1 MSQRRTLILV
11 AAVVVGILASLLIW
25 NYVRGIEDEA
35 FDNAEL
41 VPVYLVREPI
51 ARSETGLQAEARIVK
66 ENIPRQFKPANSI
79 TDPSEIAGLV
89 AVTDLVPNQVVVS
102 DMFVEASDARA
113 RKSFSERLR
122 RIRDQ
127 DQVAVTISLDAVRG
141 VNGLI
146 QPGDYVNIMVTQI
159 EQLDAEG
166 NPVGLPEGANAGDYL
181 FGEHARYLYQKVEV
195 LAVDRSAVAQTGET
209 AEAAQANAEVAT
221 NTGMITLIVPTEAA
235 QYIASIE
242 PNRLY
247 LTLVAPD
254 YVPVAHENIDPQGPI
269 PGEDPEQLTPYGPD
283 GADLED

>member
-11 AAVVVGILASLLIW
+11 ASVVVGILAALLIW
-25 NYVRGIEDEA
+25 NYVQGIEDEA

-41 VPVYLVREPI
+41 VPVYLVSEPI
-51 ARSETGLQAEARIVK
+51 SRSETGLQAEARIVRD
-66 ENIPRQFKPANSI
+66 NIPRQFKPANAI
-79 TDPSEIAGLV
+79 TDPADISGLV

-102 DMFVEASDARA
+102 DMFVEASDVRA

-127 DQVAVTISLDAVRG
+127 DQVALTISLDAVRG

-159 EQLDAEG
+159 EQLDEEG
-166 NPVGLPEGANAGDYL
+166 NPVGLPEGANPGDYL
-181 FGEHARYLYQKVEV
+181 FGQQARYLYQKAEV
-195 LAVDRSAVAQTGET
+195 LAVDRSATAQTGET
-209 AEAAQANAEVAT
+209 AEAAQANAGVAA
-221 NTGMITLIVPTEAA
+221 NAGMITLILPADAA

-242 PNRLY
+242 PGRFY
-247 LTLVAPD
+247 LALVAPD
-254 YVPVAHENIDPQGPI
+254 YVPAPIENIDPQAPI
-269 PGEDPEQLTPYGPD
+269 PGEDPTKLTPYGPD